1 MAGIWRALKARIIS
15 SSTSPGLAWSLCSIP
30 TSKFLLEPCTALS
43 GRLDGVDTKVYMK
56 FFVVLHTDDGER
68 YGVTVPDLPGCF
80 SGGDTFELAL
90 QNVEEAIDTHVE
102 TLIDDG
108 QPIPISLSL
117 KQHQKNTNYKNG
129 VWAIVNVSI

>member
-1 MAGIWRALKARIIS
+1 MDAKKLSVKLQRCSSNLCLLAVNQCGLTLVLFVPTKSLQFTQTAITTKPKA
-15 SSTSPGLAWSLCSIP
+15 
-30 TSKFLLEPCTALS
+30 
-43 GRLDGVDTKVYMK
+43 DMK
-56 FFVVLHTDDGER
+56 FIVVLHTDDGER

-90 QNVEEAIDTHVE
+90 QNVEEAIDMHIE

-108 QPIPISLSL
+108 QPIPLSLSL

-129 VWAIVNVSI
+129 VWAVVNVSI

>member
-1 MAGIWRALKARIIS
+1 MDAKKLSVKLQRCS
-15 SSTSPGLAWSLCSIP
+15 SNLCLLAVNQCGLTLVLLVSTKSLQF
-30 TSKFLLEPCTALS
+30 TQTAIT
-43 GRLDGVDTKVYMK
+43 TKPKDDMK
-56 FFVVLHTDDGER
+56 FIVVLHTDDGER

-108 QPIPISLSL
+108 QPIPLSLSL

>member
-1 MAGIWRALKARIIS
+1 MDAKKLSVKLQRCSSNLCLLAVNQCGLILVLLVSTKLLQFTQTAITTKPKA
-15 SSTSPGLAWSLCSIP
+15 
-30 TSKFLLEPCTALS
+30 
-43 GRLDGVDTKVYMK
+43 DMK
-56 FFVVLHTDDGER
+56 FIVVLHTDDGER

-117 KQHQKNTNYKNG
+117 KQHQNNTNYKNG
-129 VWAIVNVSI
+129 VWAVV

>member
-1 MAGIWRALKARIIS
+1 LLAVNQCGLTLVLLVPTKSLQFTQTAITTKPKA
-15 SSTSPGLAWSLCSIP
+15 
-30 TSKFLLEPCTALS
+30 
-43 GRLDGVDTKVYMK
+43 DMK
-56 FFVVLHTDDGER
+56 FIVVLHTDDGER

-108 QPIPISLSL
+108 QPIPLSLSL

>member
-1 MAGIWRALKARIIS
+1 MDAKKLSVKLQRCSSNLCLLAVNQCGLTLELLVPTKSLQFTQTAITTKPKA
-15 SSTSPGLAWSLCSIP
+15 
-30 TSKFLLEPCTALS
+30 
-43 GRLDGVDTKVYMK
+43 DMK
-56 FFVVLHTDDGER
+56 FIVVLHTDDGER

-108 QPIPISLSL
+108 QPIPLSLSL

-129 VWAIVNVSI
+129 VWAVVNVSI

>member
-1 MAGIWRALKARIIS
+1 
-15 SSTSPGLAWSLCSIP
+15 
-30 TSKFLLEPCTALS
+30 
-43 GRLDGVDTKVYMK
+43 MK

-80 SGGDTFELAL
+80 SGGDTLELAL

-108 QPIPISLSL
+108 QPIPLSLNL

-129 VWAIVNVSI
+129 VWAVVNVSI

>member
-1 MAGIWRALKARIIS
+1 LDAKKLSVKLQRCSSNLCLLAVNQCGLTLVLFVPTKSLQFTQTAITTKPKA
-15 SSTSPGLAWSLCSIP
+15 
-30 TSKFLLEPCTALS
+30 
-43 GRLDGVDTKVYMK
+43 DMK
-56 FFVVLHTDDGER
+56 FIVVLHTDDGER

-108 QPIPISLSL
+108 QPIPLSLSL

-129 VWAIVNVSI
+129 VWAVVNVSI

>member
-1 MAGIWRALKARIIS
+1 MDAKKLSVKLQRCSSNLCLLAVNQYGLTLVLLVPTKSLQFTQTAITTKPKA
-15 SSTSPGLAWSLCSIP
+15 
-30 TSKFLLEPCTALS
+30 
-43 GRLDGVDTKVYMK
+43 DMK
-56 FFVVLHTDDGER
+56 FIVVLHTDDGER

-90 QNVEEAIDTHVE
+90 QNVEQAIDMHVE

-117 KQHQKNTNYKNG
+117 KQLKKNTNYKNG
-129 VWAIVNVSI
+129 VWAVVNVSI

>member
-1 MAGIWRALKARIIS
+1 MDAKKLSVKLQRCSSNLCLLAVNQYGLTLVLLVPTKSLQFTQTAITTKPKA
-15 SSTSPGLAWSLCSIP
+15 
-30 TSKFLLEPCTALS
+30 
-43 GRLDGVDTKVYMK
+43 DMK
-56 FFVVLHTDDGER
+56 FIVVLHTDDGER

-108 QPIPISLSL
+108 QPIPLSLSL

-129 VWAIVNVSI
+129 VWAVVNVSI

>member
-1 MAGIWRALKARIIS
+1 MDAKKLSVKLQRCSSNLCLLAVNQCGLTLVLLVPTKSLQFTQIAITTKPKA
-15 SSTSPGLAWSLCSIP
+15 
-30 TSKFLLEPCTALS
+30 
-43 GRLDGVDTKVYMK
+43 DMK
-56 FFVVLHTDDGER
+56 FIVVLHTDDGER

-108 QPIPISLSL
+108 QPIPLSLSL

-129 VWAIVNVSI
+129 VWAVVNVSI

>member
-1 MAGIWRALKARIIS
+1 LLAVNQCGLTLVLFVPTKSLQFTQTAITTKPKA
-15 SSTSPGLAWSLCSIP
+15 
-30 TSKFLLEPCTALS
+30 
-43 GRLDGVDTKVYMK
+43 DMK
-56 FFVVLHTDDGER
+56 FIVVLHTDDGER

-108 QPIPISLSL
+108 QPIPLSLSL

-129 VWAIVNVSI
+129 VWAVVNVSI

>member
-1 MAGIWRALKARIIS
+1 MDAKKLSVKLQRCSSNLCLLAVNQYGLTLVLLVPTKSLQFTQTAITTKPKA
-15 SSTSPGLAWSLCSIP
+15 
-30 TSKFLLEPCTALS
+30 
-43 GRLDGVDTKVYMK
+43 DMK
-56 FFVVLHTDDGER
+56 FIVVLHTDDGER

-108 QPIPISLSL
+108 QPIPLSLSL

>member
-1 MAGIWRALKARIIS
+1 LDAKKLSVKLQRCSSNLCLLAVNQCGLTLVLLVPTKSLQFTQTAITTKPKA
-15 SSTSPGLAWSLCSIP
+15 
-30 TSKFLLEPCTALS
+30 
-43 GRLDGVDTKVYMK
+43 DMK
-56 FFVVLHTDDGER
+56 FIVVLHTDDGER

-90 QNVEEAIDTHVE
+90 QNVDTHVE

-108 QPIPISLSL
+108 QPIPLSLSL